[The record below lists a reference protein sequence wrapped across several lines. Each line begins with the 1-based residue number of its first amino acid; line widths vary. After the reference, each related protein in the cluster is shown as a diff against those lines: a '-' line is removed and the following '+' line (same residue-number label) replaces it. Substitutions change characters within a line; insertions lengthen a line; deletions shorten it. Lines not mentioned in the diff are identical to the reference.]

1 VNPGLMTIIPNKGP
15 GVMGAPV
22 ILVPVKATPTQIKSD
37 QMTDA
42 QRLRRVRAGPTR
54 VGCDKLMTG
63 PGHTLQEQRW
73 MMRVSMLTSTVAG
86 TGP

>member
-1 VNPGLMTIIPNKGP
+1 MTIIPNKGA

-22 ILVPVKATPTQIKSD
+22 ILVPGQRDADANNSD
-37 QMTDA
+37 HMTDA
-42 QRLRRVRAGPTR
+42 QRLRRVRAGPAR
-54 VGCDKLMTG
+54 VGGGKLVTR

-73 MMRVSMLTSTVAG
+73 MMPVSMLTSTVAA

>member
-1 VNPGLMTIIPNKGP
+1 VNPGLMTIIPNRGA

-22 ILVPVKATPTQIKSD
+22 ILVPGQGDADANQID
-37 QMTDA
+37 EMTDA
-42 QRLRRVRAGPTR
+42 QRLRRVRAAPAR
-54 VGCDKLMTG
+54 VGGGKLVTR

-73 MMRVSMLTSTVAG
+73 MMPVSMLTSTVAG

>member
-42 QRLRRVRAGPTR
+42 QRLRRVRAGPAR
-54 VGCDKLMTG
+54 VGGGKLVTR

-73 MMRVSMLTSTVAG
+73 MMPVSMLTSTVAG

>member
-1 VNPGLMTIIPNKGP
+1 VNPGLKTIIPNKGP

-42 QRLRRVRAGPTR
+42 QRLRRVRAGPAR
-54 VGCDKLMTG
+54 VGGGKLVTR

-73 MMRVSMLTSTVAG
+73 MMPVSLLTATVAG